1 MQVQIFLAARR
12 RFLMLRISEN
22 SHGWKMAKYF
32 SSLNHIT
39 KTIHQE
45 IGDPLAEMS
54 ASIDCQTLVAET
66 VIVPE
71 TQD

>member
-1 MQVQIFLAARR
+1 
-12 RFLMLRISEN
+12 
-22 SHGWKMAKYF
+22 MAKYF

-45 IGDPLAEMS
+45 IGDPLAEML